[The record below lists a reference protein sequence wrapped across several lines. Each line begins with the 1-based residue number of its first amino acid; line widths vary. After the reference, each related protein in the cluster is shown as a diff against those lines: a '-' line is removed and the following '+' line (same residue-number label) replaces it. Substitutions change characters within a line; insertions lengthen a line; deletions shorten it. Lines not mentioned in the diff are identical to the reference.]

1 MEFAL
6 KTRVV
11 VGAGEHEKL
20 GTYLSWRSALIVAG
34 RNVQATGAV
43 EAVEASL
50 KKAGITPVSFCEAAP
65 DPSLDLV
72 EKGTAFL
79 KENAPDADGIVAI
92 GGGSAIDLG
101 KAIAVMAANPGPLA
115 EYEGPERFPNQPL
128 PVAAL
133 PTTAGTGS
141 EVTPSSVLTDTER
154 QYKFLL
160 WSKRIVPEL
169 AVLDPTLAMT
179 APRKVRLA
187 AGLDAL
193 THAVESVLS
202 RASTV
207 YTEPLALKA
216 IEIIGRKL
224 PQVVLGQDDPGA
236 MEEVLVAANLAG
248 LAFSQT
254 RLGVVHALALP
265 LSARFGIP
273 HGLAVAVLLPQGLKF
288 NLSVAQERY
297 QKILASF
304 GRQGDLAE
312 VIRDFS
318 AELGGPTKMRQLGV
332 TAEEIPAMAKDAS
345 GSGHLAVN
353 PRFCSLEDLEAIYQ
367 AAL

>member
-11 VGAGEHEKL
+11 VGAGENEKL
-20 GTYLSWRSALIVAG
+20 GTYLSWRSALIVSG

-224 PQVVLGQDDPGA
+224 PRLFWDKTIPVPWRRFWWQPTLRAWLFPKRDWVWFTLWPCPFLLDS
-236 MEEVLVAANLAG
+236 
-248 LAFSQT
+248 AFPTVWLWQCC
-254 RLGVVHALALP
+254 
-265 LSARFGIP
+265 F
-273 HGLAVAVLLPQGLKF
+273 LK
-288 NLSVAQERY
+288 A
-297 QKILASF
+297 
-304 GRQGDLAE
+304 
-312 VIRDFS
+312 
-318 AELGGPTKMRQLGV
+318 
-332 TAEEIPAMAKDAS
+332 
-345 GSGHLAVN
+345 
-353 PRFCSLEDLEAIYQ
+353 
-367 AAL
+367 